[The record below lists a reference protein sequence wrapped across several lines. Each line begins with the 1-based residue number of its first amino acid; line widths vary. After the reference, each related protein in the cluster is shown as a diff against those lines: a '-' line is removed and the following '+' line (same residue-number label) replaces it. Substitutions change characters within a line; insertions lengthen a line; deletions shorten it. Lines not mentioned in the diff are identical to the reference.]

1 VRVRGSDGAR
11 CRGSSELRVEMK
23 RRRRELAPTM
33 KFSTGE
39 IQGFHPG
46 RWDAALVVVQGN
58 DADLGMHCV
67 LDRAVTLGRDLDV
80 ELPLRDVGIS
90 RRHAMVEKDVLGRY
104 VVSDLGSTNGTR
116 VNGEFVTTPRPLEEG
131 DKVIVGSTVLRF
143 TRGDE
148 ADASF
153 REQLVRVISTDHLT
167 GLVAK
172 RRYDAEYG
180 LAVATAKQTKR
191 PLSVLMMDMDGVKT
205 INDTHG
211 HHMGSFAIAEA
222 GHILGEVIGLDGP
235 TSRYG
240 GDEFAAY
247 LPGYDKPGAVKIAD
261 KARLALVQHHFE
273 KDGVIIQPTISIGV
287 STFPDDGQD
296 AETLQRKADEA
307 LYRAKAAGRNRV
319 AI

>member
-1 VRVRGSDGAR
+1 
-11 CRGSSELRVEMK
+11 
-23 RRRRELAPTM
+23 M

-39 IQGFHPG
+39 IQGYHPG
-46 RWDAALVVVQGN
+46 KWDAALIVIQGN
-58 DADLGMHCV
+58 EADLGMHCV

-116 VNGEFVTTPRPLEEG
+116 VNGETLTAPRPLDEG

-153 REQLVRVISTDHLT
+153 REKLVRVISTDHLT

-172 RRYDAEYG
+172 RRYDAEYH
-180 LAVATAKQTKR
+180 LAVVTARQTGR
-191 PLSVLMMDMDGVKT
+191 PLAVLMMDMDGVKT

-211 HHMGSFAIAEA
+211 HHMGSFAIAET
-222 GHILGEVIGLDGP
+222 GHILGEVIGLEGP

-247 LPGYDKPGAVKIAD
+247 LPGYGKAAGVEVAD
-261 KARLALVQHHFE
+261 RARMALLSHRFE
-273 KDGVIIQPTISIGV
+273 KDGLVIRPTISIGV
-287 STFPDDGQD
+287 SAFPEDGED
-296 AETLQRKADEA
+296 AELLQRKADAA

-319 AI
+319 AT

>member
-1 VRVRGSDGAR
+1 
-11 CRGSSELRVEMK
+11 
-23 RRRRELAPTM
+23 M

-39 IQGFHPG
+39 IQGYHPG
-46 RWDAALVVVQGN
+46 RWDAALIVIQGN
-58 DADLGMHCV
+58 EADLGMHCV
-67 LDRAVTLGRDLDV
+67 LGRPVTLGRDTDV

-116 VNGEFVTTPRPLEEG
+116 VNGDILSAPRPLDEG

-153 REQLVRVISTDHLT
+153 RENLARVISTDHLT

-172 RRYDAEYG
+172 RRYDAEYH
-180 LAVATAKQTKR
+180 LAVATAKHTSR
-191 PLSVLMMDMDGVKT
+191 PLAVLMMDMDGVKT

-211 HHMGSFAIAEA
+211 HHMGSFAIAET
-222 GHILGEVIGLDGP
+222 GHILGEVIGLEGAI
-235 TSRYG
+235 SRYG
-240 GDEFAAY
+240 GDEFGAY
-247 LPGYDKPGAVKIAD
+247 LPGYGKTAGVEMAD
-261 KARLALVQHHFE
+261 KARVALLGHHFE
-273 KDGVIIQPTISIGV
+273 KDGVVIEPTISIGV
-287 STFPDDGQD
+287 SAFPEDGD
-296 AETLQRKADEA
+296 EAEGLQRKADEA

-319 AI
+319 AT